1 LNIEQNGKLN
11 YESTCICGIKTF
23 KKTRSEWTERE
34 QCNIKYLHFQVRFY
48 QF

>member
-1 LNIEQNGKLN
+1 MENSIMKVHVFVELK
-11 YESTCICGIKTF
+11 IKN
-23 KKTRSEWTERE
+23 KPRSEWTERE